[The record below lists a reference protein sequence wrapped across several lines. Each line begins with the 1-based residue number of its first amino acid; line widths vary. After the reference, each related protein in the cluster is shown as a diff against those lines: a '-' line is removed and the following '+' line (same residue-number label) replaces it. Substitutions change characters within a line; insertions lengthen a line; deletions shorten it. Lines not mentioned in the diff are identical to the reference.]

1 MTDIETS
8 RRQFLATTGAAVAVL
23 PIASN
28 VLAAPA
34 AAELHF
40 YVGTYASQKG
50 AASGGQGL
58 YPLTFSRAHKTWTL
72 GTPDPIAQNISFGVY
87 SPRHKLYYLLD
98 EQADGRL
105 GVFAHGD
112 KAWEKRREVSS
123 RGDSPCYIS
132 LDAHEQTLGIAN
144 YNTGDVV
151 FYSLDKGG
159 LPIEPA
165 VIRQNSGKGPDA
177 DRQQGPHAHCVKF
190 APDQTAVYST
200 DLGTD
205 QVLIYPFEAATGKV
219 GEARVALQ
227 APGGLG
233 PRHLAFHPNGKTA
246 YVVCE
251 MGNCVLA
258 LERQA
263 DGTFTLLQQISSLPA
278 GFTGH
283 SQAAHLVLNARGDRL
298 YMSNRGHNSIG
309 VFAIGED
316 GHLSLLQMSPTLGD
330 WPRFFLMLEADKQ
343 LVVAHQNSGD
353 LVVFDMAAD
362 GTLKPNGQKLSVP
375 IPVFIGLVSQK

>member
-1 MTDIETS
+1 MTDIKTS
-8 RRQFLATTGAAVAVL
+8 RRRFLAASGAAVVL
-23 PIASN
+23 PMASN
-28 VLAAPA
+28 VLAASGA
-34 AAELHF
+34 TELHF

-50 AASGGQGL
+50 VASGGQGL
-58 YPLTFSRAHKTWTL
+58 YPLTFSRARKTWTL
-72 GTPDPIAQNISFGVY
+72 GAPDAIAQNISFGVY

-105 GVFAHGD
+105 DVFARGN
-112 KAWEKRREVSS
+112 KTWEKRREVSS
-123 RGDSPCYIS
+123 RGDSPCYIAI
-132 LDAHEQTLGIAN
+132 DAHEQTLGIAN
-144 YNTGDVV
+144 YNTGDVA
-151 FYSLDKGG
+151 FYPLDKGG

-165 VIRQNSGKGPDA
+165 VIRQNSGKGPNA
-177 DRQQGPHAHCVKF
+177 DRQAGPHAHCVKF

-205 QVLIYPFEAATGKV
+205 QVLIYSFDAATSKV

-227 APGGLG
+227 APGGVG
-233 PRHLAFHPNGKTA
+233 PRHLAFHPNGKNA

-258 LERQA
+258 LERQP
-263 DGTFTLLQQISSLPA
+263 DGTFTLLQQISTLPA
-278 GFTGH
+278 DFTGH
-283 SQAAHLVLNARGDRL
+283 SQAAHLVLNTRGDRL
-298 YMSNRGHNSIG
+298 YMSNRGHNSVG
-309 VFAIGED
+309 VFAIGAD
-316 GHLSLLQMSPTLGD
+316 GHLSLLQLSPTLGD
-330 WPRFFLMLEADKQ
+330 WPRFFLMLEAEKQ

-375 IPVFIGLVSQK
+375 IPVFIGLLQEK